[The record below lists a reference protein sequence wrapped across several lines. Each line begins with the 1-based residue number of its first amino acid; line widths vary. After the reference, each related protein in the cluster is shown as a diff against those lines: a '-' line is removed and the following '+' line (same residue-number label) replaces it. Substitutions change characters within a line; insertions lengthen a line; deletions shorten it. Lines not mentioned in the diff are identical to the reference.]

1 MSAISNYL
9 ENALINAVLR
19 NTPYTSPSAVY
30 LALYTS
36 DPTDANTGTEVTGGS
51 YQRQQI
57 TFSAPSDGMV
67 SNSNEILFPVATD
80 NWGTV
85 THIGILDA
93 ATGGNL
99 LFYGAVTTPKT
110 ISTNDQLKI
119 NVGDISI
126 TLA

>member
-19 NTPYTSPSAVY
+19 NVPYTSPTAVY
-30 LALYTS
+30 LALFTS
-36 DPTDANTGTEVTGGS
+36 DPTDANTGTEVTGGA

-57 TFSAPSDGMV
+57 TFNAPTDGMV
-67 SNSNEILFPVATD
+67 SNSNEILFPVATA
-80 NWGTV
+80 NWGTI
-85 THIGILDA
+85 THIGIFDA

-99 LFYGAVTTPKT
+99 LFYGAVITSKT

>member
-57 TFSAPSDGMV
+57 TFGAPNDGMV
-67 SNSNEILFPVATD
+67 SNSNEILFPVATA

-119 NVGDISI
+119 NAGDISI

>member
-19 NTPYTSPSAVY
+19 NIPYTSPAAVY

-36 DPTDANTGTEVTGGS
+36 DPTDDNTGTEVTGGS
-51 YQRQQI
+51 YQRQKI
-57 TFSAPSDGMV
+57 TFGAPNGGMV
-67 SNSNEILFPVATD
+67 SNSNEILFPVATA

-119 NVGDISI
+119 NAGDISI

>member
-19 NTPYTSPSAVY
+19 NIPYTSPAAVY

-57 TFSAPSDGMV
+57 TFGEPNNGMV
-67 SNSNEILFPVATD
+67 SNSNEILFPVATA

-119 NVGDISI
+119 NAGDISI

>member
-19 NTPYTSPSAVY
+19 NIPYTSPAAVY

-57 TFSAPSDGMV
+57 TFGAPNDGMV
-67 SNSNEILFPVATD
+67 SNSNEILFPVATA

-119 NVGDISI
+119 NAGDISI

>member
-19 NTPYTSPSAVY
+19 NIPYTSPSAVY

-67 SNSNEILFPVATD
+67 SNSNEILFPVATA

-99 LFYGAVTTPKT
+99 LFYGAVTTPKM

-119 NVGDISI
+119 NAGDISI

>member
-19 NTPYTSPSAVY
+19 NIPYTSPAAVY

-57 TFSAPSDGMV
+57 TFGAPNNGMV
-67 SNSNEILFPVATD
+67 SNSNEILFPVATA

-119 NVGDISI
+119 NAGDISI

>member
-19 NTPYTSPSAVY
+19 NIPYTSPSAVY

-67 SNSNEILFPVATD
+67 SNSNEILFPVATA

-93 ATGGNL
+93 VTGGNL

-119 NVGDISI
+119 NTGDISI

>member
-19 NTPYTSPSAVY
+19 NIPYTSPAAVY

-51 YQRQQI
+51 YQRQKI
-57 TFSAPSDGMV
+57 TFGAPNDGMV
-67 SNSNEILFPVATD
+67 SNSNEILFPVATA

-119 NVGDISI
+119 NAGDISI

>member
-19 NTPYTSPSAVY
+19 NIPYTSPSAVY

-67 SNSNEILFPVATD
+67 SNSNEILFPVATA

-119 NVGDISI
+119 NAGDISI

>member
-19 NTPYTSPSAVY
+19 NIPYTSPSAVY

-57 TFSAPSDGMV
+57 TFGAPNDGTV
-67 SNSNEILFPVATD
+67 SNSNEILFPVATA

-119 NVGDISI
+119 NAGDISI

>member
-67 SNSNEILFPVATD
+67 SNSNEILFPVATA

-119 NVGDISI
+119 NAGDISI